1 MRIDK
6 STDEFITEV
15 ATNMIDRDEYNAGM
29 SYAYRTGF
37 EEGFKK
43 GLARAEKRG
52 AAKINRWAAARYKK
66 MEKFLRSKG
75 VSPEI
80 LATALAIK

>member
-1 MRIDK
+1 
-6 STDEFITEV
+6 
-15 ATNMIDRDEYNAGM
+15 MIDRDEYNASM

-37 EEGFKK
+37 EE

-52 AAKINRWAAARYKK
+52 AAKIKRLAAARYKK

-80 LATALAIK
+80 LATAFAIK

>member
-15 ATNMIDRDEYNAGM
+15 ATNMIDRDEYNASM
-29 SYAYRTGF
+29 SYSQRTGF
-37 EEGFKK
+37 EEGIEK
-43 GLARAEKRG
+43 GEARGEKRG
-52 AAKINRWAAARYKK
+52 IAKTKKWVAARDKK
-66 MEKFLRSKG
+66 IAKYLRSKG

-80 LATALAIK
+80 LAVALAIK

>member
-29 SYAYRTGF
+29 SYAHRTGV
-37 EEGFKK
+37 EEGE
-43 GLARAEKRG
+43 ARG
-52 AAKINRWAAARYKK
+52 VAKTTRKFAARDKK
-66 MEKFLRSKG
+66 IEKFLRSKG